1 MNKDTFSSNK
11 AIANNSGTMETETIQ
26 KNGASSKSKMSR
38 RNKNLIKFFGIIALC
53 SAIGFPFAGCDGGL
67 FDDDE
72 ERGEPTVTI
81 NGTAKI
87 TETISAIS
95 SSNNFSGDYK
105 WLFAD
110 SPDAYDFAWGTYNSI
125 EECYSGANR
134 SKFTIPIENPNLL
147 GKYIRAS
154 RHNHITNTTI
164 YSNIIGPIQLAD
176 KPAIAISGNPQLLSE
191 ITAKSDPN
199 FSGNYKWYYASS
211 ANPPSW
217 TEIPY
222 EYTNGNRFTIPVTDL
237 NGESSVGKYIMV
249 KRLHNNVSEIQS
261 NVLGPIQQGNLDG
274 LVLISGTPKVGVK
287 FTATSN
293 SDFSG
298 NYKWVYAST
307 PNSSLWSTSGINEEC
322 YSGTSRNEFTI
333 PTNLVGKYIKASRRN
348 HMTGRDVWSS
358 NVIGPIRLAD

>member
-1 MNKDTFSSNK
+1 MY
-11 AIANNSGTMETETIQ
+11 Q
-26 KNGASSKSKMSR
+26 KNETAALRCNGGRNHSNTASSKSQMSR
-38 RNKNLIKFFGIIALC
+38 MDKNLVKFFGIIVLC
-53 SAIGFPFAGCDGGL
+53 SAISFSIAGCGGGL
-67 FDDDE
+67 FGNDDE

-87 TETISAIS
+87 TETISAIA

-105 WLFAD
+105 WEYTSYSNA
-110 SPDAYDFAWGTYNSI
+110 AAHQWNTYSFD

-164 YSNIIGPIQLAD
+164 NSNVIGPIQLAD
-176 KPAIAISGNPQLLSE
+176 KPAIAISGNPQLLSV

-199 FSGNYKWYYASS
+199 FSGNYKWYYASN
-211 ANPPSW
+211 ANPSSW

-249 KRLHNNVSEIQS
+249 KRLHNNVSEVQS

-307 PNSSLWSTSGINEEC
+307 PDAAAHQWQTSYINEEC
-322 YSGTSRNEFTI
+322 YSGANRSEFTI
-333 PTNLVGKYIKASRRN
+333 PSNLVGKYIRAERRN
-348 HMTGRDVWSS
+348 HMAGRDVLSS